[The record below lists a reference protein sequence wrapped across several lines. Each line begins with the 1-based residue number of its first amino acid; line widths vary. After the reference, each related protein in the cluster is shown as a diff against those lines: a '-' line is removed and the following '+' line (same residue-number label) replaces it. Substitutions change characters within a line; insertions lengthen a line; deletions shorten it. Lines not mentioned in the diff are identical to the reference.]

1 MPQDQRIDNPC
12 DVDWIGGL
20 THAEGWMKLD
30 VKKGNGGWVVQQV
43 EHTKKG
49 DALDELD
56 ALKRA

>member
-1 MPQDQRIDNPC
+1 
-12 DVDWIGGL
+12 
-20 THAEGWMKLD
+20 MKLD